1 MHCQL
6 SLGVAMY
13 GFDDIDLSV
22 LGKISQMRPLPTLL
36 TYVWPLRP
44 K

>member
-1 MHCQL
+1 MYCQL
-6 SLGVAMY
+6 SLGVAVD

-22 LGKISQMRPLPTLL
+22 LGKISQMRPLPALL
-36 TYVWPLRP
+36 THVWPLRP